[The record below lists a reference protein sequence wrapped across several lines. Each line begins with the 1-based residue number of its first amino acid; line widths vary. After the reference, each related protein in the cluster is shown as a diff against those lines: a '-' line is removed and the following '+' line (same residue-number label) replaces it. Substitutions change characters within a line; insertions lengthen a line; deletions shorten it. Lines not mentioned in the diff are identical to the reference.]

1 MIKEKVA
8 IKYLILVYWT
18 FFFLTGVID
27 KIVPDVYPFWVGADF
42 YTLFIKLF
50 ASLEIKNPI
59 YATITLAGVSLMEVM
74 TFVCYLFALC
84 SRLFKNESTSDQWFN
99 RGVSL
104 SILLFS
110 FFTMGDQVFG
120 DRFTLLEHS
129 IFWII
134 LVVSW
139 VLFNHNSLLGEQ
151 SFELRF
157 TGEVKIGLI
166 LWAATVMIISYAN
179 FGFSK
184 NTFANKLEPVHGEE
198 VVEGIYKFDFPFLA
212 DKRTLEYT
220 IRSFENKHPEL
231 EINYLYTGPNEL
243 NTKKKTHMLLYVFTE
258 EKPMEVN

>member
-1 MIKEKVA
+1 MIKEKVT
-8 IKYLILVYWT
+8 IKYLILIYWT

-27 KIVPDVYPFWVGADF
+27 KIVPDVHPYWVGADF

-50 ASLEIKNPI
+50 ASLEIKDPI
-59 YATITLAGVSLMEVM
+59 YATMALAGVSLIEVM
-74 TFVCYLFALC
+74 TFICYLFAL
-84 SRLFKNESTSDQWFN
+84 LHLFFKNETSSDHWFY

-110 FFTMGDQVFG
+110 LFTIGDQVFG

-139 VLFNHNSLLGEQ
+139 VLFVHDSLMGDRAYQVRLNQG
-151 SFELRF
+151 
-157 TGEVKIGLI
+157 VKIGFI
-166 LWAATVMIISYAN
+166 VWAALVIIISYLN

-184 NTFANKLEPVHGEE
+184 KSMATKFKPVQGEE

-220 IRSFENKHPEL
+220 IRSFEDKHPEL

-258 EKPMEVN
+258 KKSTEVN

>member
-8 IKYLILVYWT
+8 IKYLILIYWT

-27 KIVPDVYPFWVGADF
+27 KIIPDVYPFWVGADF

-59 YATITLAGVSLMEVM
+59 YATITLAGVSLIEVM
-74 TFVCYLFALC
+74 TFVCYLFAL
-84 SRLFKNESTSDQWFN
+84 SGLLFKNVRSADQWFN

-110 FFTMGDQVFG
+110 LFTIGDQVFG

-139 VLFNHNSLLGEQ
+139 VLFKSNSLLGDKA
-151 SFELRF
+151 FHLRF
-157 TGEVKIGLI
+157 TREVKIGLMV
-166 LWAATVMIISYAN
+166 WAATVMIISYAN

-184 NTFANKLEPVHGEE
+184 NTFANKLKPVHGEE
-198 VVEGIYKFDFPFLA
+198 VVDGMYKFDFPFLA

-220 IRSFENKHPEL
+220 IHSFEKKHPEL